1 MWRKRWQ
8 TACTCY
14 GFPIRML
21 EWGWAEM
28 RGRKKM
34 GKLRLWPGQWP
45 IKSCCDHMQKAETFC
60 WERFSLYMHF
70 FQMCNNWQNRFLLEM
85 VNREIEWEKQSRRTE
100 FQVFWSGKAVYCKL
114 ELVFNSRCWQR
125 TGRKLLECGTI
136 VCAGSKFKL
145 FSKRKEFEHSCSVS
159 NNEKETTFR
168 LISKKGEI
176 IQTISFSFFKNVNC
190 SEEM

>member
-1 MWRKRWQ
+1 M
-8 TACTCY
+8 
-14 GFPIRML
+14 GFQL
-21 EWGWAEM
+21 EGLDGGGQIWG
-28 RGRKKM
+28 GRRKM

-45 IKSCCDHMQKAETFC
+45 IKSRCDHMRKAETFC

-70 FQMCNNWQNRFLLEM
+70 FQMCNNWQNSFLLEM

-136 VCAGSKFKL
+136 VCAGSKIKL
-145 FSKRKEFEHSCSVS
+145 FFSLNEKEFEHSCRVS
-159 NNEKETTFR
+159 NNEEETTFR
-168 LISKKGEI
+168 LIPKK
-176 IQTISFSFFKNVNC
+176 S
-190 SEEM
+190 